1 MRPGVWFLVIF
12 WFVTGCGQQNPDP
25 EVANE
30 IIVTEVVTV
39 AGEELTITRVIELTP
54 TPTATPAIDKILET
68 SGPVTLDI
76 GFVRETPPN
85 IDPQKPVTADSIDL
99 IENLFVGL
107 TRFNHETNQIEPQL
121 AERWEVDDNGRVWTF
136 YLRDDVNWVQVS
148 EAEVDEQLQVEPIR
162 PVTANDIVFAARRV
176 CSQETGTPDAF
187 LLFIIEGCEAVN
199 TLSRPRPADL
209 EKIGIQALND
219 HTLQVSLTKPA
230 MHFLTLT
237 SLWLLRPL
245 PPELIEEFGDDWQTD
260 AESQLVTSGPFFP
273 ENKSLRT
280 LHRNP
285 LWLLP
290 LSGNVEQ
297 INLHFLESDETSLEM
312 WQENELDVIDT
323 ANLNIG
329 SLDEATRASLTLITD
344 QTVHYLGFNFDS
356 GVFREAQ
363 IRRAFS
369 AAIDREQ
376 LVEQLFGDQALG
388 MKHLLPPGVIGASLI
403 DQVGVGYSPDY
414 ARQQLAD
421 SGFRNCRFM
430 PDFTILVS
438 LSDLSLQ
445 QAELI
450 RRMWIEE
457 LGCAEDQISI
467 DQAQF
472 GTLLANTRQSAG
484 ARRPDIWELA
494 WAAYFPDAHN
504 LMGDFLHCEEGENR
518 RHQPCTAV
526 DDDMRQANTL
536 TDPVERVQMY
546 RRVENELFGENGL
559 MPIVPLYVR
568 GESILVQNWLSFSA
582 AISGGE
588 QYDTYHIDMAR
599 KELERSR

>member
-1 MRPGVWFLVIF
+1 MKPGIWFLMML
-12 WFVTGCGQQNPDP
+12 WFVTGCGQQILNPED
-25 EVANE
+25 ANK
-30 IIVTEVVTV
+30 IIVTEVVMV

-54 TPTATPAIDKILET
+54 TPTVTPAIDNILET

-76 GFVRETPPN
+76 GFAGETPPN
-85 IDPQKPVTADSIDL
+85 IDPQKPVTAASIDL

-107 TRFNHETNQIEPQL
+107 TRFNHETNRIEPQL

-148 EAEVDEQLQVEPIR
+148 ESKANEQLQVEPIR
-162 PVTANDIVFAARRV
+162 PVTANDIVFAARRA
-176 CSQETGTPDAF
+176 CRQETGTPDAF

-199 TLSRPRPADL
+199 TLSRAMPADL

-219 HTLQVSLTKPA
+219 QTLQVSLTKPA
-230 MHFLTLT
+230 MYFLTLT

-245 PPELIEEFGDDWQTD
+245 PPELIAEFGDEWQTD
-260 AESQLVTSGPFFP
+260 TESQLITSGPFFP

-280 LHRNP
+280 LYRNP

-290 LSGNVEQ
+290 SSGNVEQ
-297 INLHFLESDETSLEM
+297 VNLYFLGSDEKALQM
-312 WQENELDVIDT
+312 WQEKELDVINT
-323 ANLNIG
+323 ANVNIG
-329 SLDEATRASLTLITD
+329 NFDEASRSNLKLVTD

-356 GVFREAQ
+356 GVFRETQ

-388 MKHLLPPGVIGASLI
+388 MKHLLPPGVIGASPI

-438 LSDLSLQ
+438 SSDLSLQ

-472 GTLLANTRQSAG
+472 GTLLANTRQNAG
-484 ARRPDIWELA
+484 ALRPDIWELA

-504 LMGDFLHCEEGENR
+504 LLGDFLHCEEGENR
-518 RHQPCTAV
+518 RNQPCTAV
-526 DDDMRQANTL
+526 DDDIRQANML
-536 TDPVERVQMY
+536 TDPTERGQMY
-546 RRVENELFGENGL
+546 RRIENELFGENGL
-559 MPIVPLYVR
+559 MPIIPLYVR
-568 GESILVQNWLSFSA
+568 GDSILVQNWLSFSA
-582 AISGGE
+582 ALSGGE
-588 QYDTYHIDMAR
+588 QYDTYLIDMAR